1 MAVNAAALALIKSAE
16 GFVDHWYPDPAHG
29 WAVPTVGYGHTDAAG
44 EPKYAATKGKRFTE
58 AEASAMLLR
67 DLEAYEDDVRD
78 LVKVPLNENQH
89 SALTSFTYN
98 LGKGNLAK
106 STLLKKLNK
115 GDYAG
120 AAAEFGKW
128 VNAAGKPLPGL
139 VKRREAERRLFLTP
153 AQTMPPAPLPPDLP
167 DDHDPIT
174 EQPAG
179 NGLGWIAAA
188 LGLGALILFGIAQF
202 TNII

>member
-29 WAVPTVGYGHTDAAG
+29 WKVPTCCYGHTDAAG

-58 AEASAMLLR
+58 AEGSAILLA
-67 DLEAYEDDVRD
+67 DLEAYEADVRD

-89 SALTSFTYN
+89 GALTSFTFN

-106 STLLKKLNK
+106 STLLKKLNR
-115 GDYAG
+115 GDYDG
-120 AAAEFGKW
+120 AAKEFGKW

-139 VKRREAERRLFLTP
+139 VKRREAERKLFLTP
-153 AQTMPPAPLPPDLP
+153 AAAQTKPLPIDLP
-167 DDHDPIT
+167 DEHET
-174 EQPAG
+174 PAVEPRNG
-179 NGLGWIAAA
+179 IPGWLMVAGLGVLALAA
-188 LGLGALILFGIAQF
+188 LAIF
-202 TNII
+202 TPIF

>member
-29 WAVPTVGYGHTDAAG
+29 WKVPTVGYGHTDAAG

-58 AEASAMLLR
+58 AEASAILLI
-67 DLEAYEDDVRD
+67 DLEAYENDVRD
-78 LVKVPLNENQH
+78 LVKVPTNENQH
-89 SALTSFTYN
+89 GALTSFTFN

-106 STLLKKLNK
+106 STLLKKLNR

-120 AAAEFGKW
+120 AAKEFGKW

-139 VKRREAERRLFLTP
+139 VKRREAERLLFLKPVATGAAP
-153 AQTMPPAPLPPDLP
+153 RPIENRPGAAVPQTRKSPLAV
-167 DDHDPIT
+167 I
-174 EQPAG
+174 AG
-179 NGLGWIAAA
+179 FIIAILAAGYAYLRSKGLVP
-188 LGLGALILFGIAQF
+188 
-202 TNII
+202 